1 MAQLTAALDAEHRK
15 VRVDP
20 RLTDAQLLQLIDD
33 ELSSRPLDSSSPLA
47 RDTDARRQVLGNSS
61 SSSSRRAASCSDP
74 DYLCD
79 HVGRLQR
86 FLSNIDYLLHSSN
99 ILLR

>member
-47 RDTDARRQVLGNSS
+47 RDTDARRQVLGNSIS

-86 FLSNIDYLLHSSN
+86 FLSNIDYLLHSS
-99 ILLR
+99 

>member
-1 MAQLTAALDAEHRK
+1 MAQLTAALDAGHRK

-61 SSSSRRAASCSDP
+61 SSSRRAASCSDP

-86 FLSNIDYLLHSSN
+86 FLSNIDYLLHSS
-99 ILLR
+99 

>member
-1 MAQLTAALDAEHRK
+1 LAQLTAALDAEHRK

-47 RDTDARRQVLGNSS
+47 RDTDARRQVLGNSNSSS

-86 FLSNIDYLLHSSN
+86 FLSNIDYLLHSS
-99 ILLR
+99 

>member
-1 MAQLTAALDAEHRK
+1 LAQLTAALDAEHRK

-61 SSSSRRAASCSDP
+61 SSSSSSRRAASCSDP

-86 FLSNIDYLLHSSN
+86 FLSNIDYLLHSS
-99 ILLR
+99 